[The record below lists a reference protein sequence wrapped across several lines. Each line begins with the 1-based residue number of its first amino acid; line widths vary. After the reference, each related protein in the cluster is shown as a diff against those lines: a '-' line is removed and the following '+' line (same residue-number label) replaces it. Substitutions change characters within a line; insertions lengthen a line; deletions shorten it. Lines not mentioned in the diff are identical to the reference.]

1 MSLGSQE
8 EENRSAWPHGESKE
22 RSRRVTERKHRGI
35 MKRSRALPRRV
46 RETRVVLSNWRNLR
60 HVKDREFRV
69 RVSEIKAKALIRI
82 ASGRSFMVVMSL
94 VVEAFG
100 FGRGRV
106 SFYRLLWLL

>member
-1 MSLGSQE
+1 M
-8 EENRSAWPHGESKE
+8 
-22 RSRRVTERKHRGI
+22 
-35 MKRSRALPRRV
+35 
-46 RETRVVLSNWRNLR
+46 VLSNWRNLR

-100 FGRGRV
+100 FGRVRV
-106 SFYRLLWLL
+106 EFLLVVVVVVIFFVFLVTYYLEF